1 MVEKK
6 KHPIK
11 TPKKEFLSL
20 FGSGKTKSTA
30 KVATTTPIEN
40 HADPE
45 TTKQIT
51 KNFVEKLIRG
61 KVEDAI
67 TTSHSDIK
75 DKIEKAITKLS
86 NEFDQKVTSAINASR
101 SNIENKIDESLK
113 RLSSAFDQKIEATID
128 ASRSDSENKIDESTT
143 KLLNE
148 LKEKTKLNSDN
159 ILSNIQDE
167 YRKQTEGLLKTA
179 KSTTLA
185 NRMYVIGIGSAF
197 VVVITILSL
206 IGYSK
211 IKSTANDTVMRT
223 MESQANM
230 AATKGDT
237 ETLIEEK
244 AEGTINKLRKELNAR
259 LEERAAKIFG
269 KLERNIELKSGR
281 VLSDLQGEHGKQTE
295 APSHATKREEND
307 TN

>member
-1 MVEKK
+1 MVEGK

-11 TPKKEFLSL
+11 TPKKGFLSL

-30 KVATTTPIEN
+30 KDAPTTPIKN

-51 KNFVEKLIRG
+51 KDFVEKLIRG

-75 DKIEKAITKLS
+75 DKIEEVITKLS
-86 NEFDQKVTSAINASR
+86 NEFDQKVANAINAAHSD
-101 SNIENKIDESLK
+101 IENKIDESLI
-113 RLSSAFDQKIEATID
+113 RLSSAFDQKIEVTID
-128 ASRSDSENKIDESTT
+128 ASRSDSESKIEESTT

-148 LKEKTKLNSDN
+148 LEEKAKLNSDS
-159 ILSNIQDE
+159 ILSNIRDE
-167 YRKQTEGLLKTA
+167 YRKQTEDLLKTA

-230 AATKGDT
+230 AATKDDT

-244 AEGTINKLRKELNAR
+244 VEGTINKLRKELNAR

-295 APSHATKREEND
+295 APSHTTKREEND

>member
-11 TPKKEFLSL
+11 TPKKESLSL

-51 KNFVEKLIRG
+51 KDFVEKLIRG

-259 LEERAAKIFG
+259 LEERAAKIFS

>member
-6 KHPIK
+6 
-11 TPKKEFLSL
+11 TPHK
-20 FGSGKTKSTA
+20 
-30 KVATTTPIEN
+30 
-40 HADPE
+40 
-45 TTKQIT
+45 
-51 KNFVEKLIRG
+51 
-61 KVEDAI
+61 
-67 TTSHSDIK
+67 DIK
-75 DKIEKAITKLS
+75 
-86 NEFDQKVTSAINASR
+86 
-101 SNIENKIDESLK
+101 
-113 RLSSAFDQKIEATID
+113 
-128 ASRSDSENKIDESTT
+128 
-143 KLLNE
+143 
-148 LKEKTKLNSDN
+148 
-159 ILSNIQDE
+159 
-167 YRKQTEGLLKTA
+167 EG
-179 KSTTLA
+179 
-185 NRMYVIGIGSAF
+185 
-197 VVVITILSL
+197 ILSL

-230 AATKGDT
+230 AATKDDT

-244 AEGTINKLRKELNAR
+244 VEGTINKLRKELNAR